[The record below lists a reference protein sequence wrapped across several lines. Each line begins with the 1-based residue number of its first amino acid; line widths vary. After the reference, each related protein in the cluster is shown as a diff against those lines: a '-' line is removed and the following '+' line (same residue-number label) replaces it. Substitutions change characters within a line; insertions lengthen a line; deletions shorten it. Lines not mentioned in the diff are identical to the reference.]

1 MNIVVTD
8 GAPLIQ
14 DDLSFDL
21 FKEVGTLSVY
31 DRSTREELIIRCA
44 KADAIIINKSII
56 DKDLLSKLPHLKYIG
71 VTATGTNIVD
81 TEEAKKRGIAV
92 TNVPSYS
99 TDAVAQMVLAHIL
112 EHTNQVAS
120 YTNDVKSGVWQHSK
134 DFCFLTHTISEL
146 SGKTLGIYG
155 MGEIGMKIGAIG
167 SAFGMKVIYN
177 SRNRKE
183 AADKKGYRYV
193 SVEELFK
200 ESDFLSLNAPLN
212 SESKH
217 IVSKHTL
224 SLMKRSAYLINTARG
239 ALVDEEALYSALKN
253 KEISGAGLD
262 VLEEEPP
269 KVASPLF
276 SLDNVTITPHA
287 SWGAVETRKRLLE
300 VAFENLKAFSEG
312 KEKNRIC

>member
-21 FKEVGTLSVY
+21 FKELGTLAVY
-31 DRSTREELIIRCA
+31 DRSTREELINRCTN
-44 KADAIIINKSII
+44 ADAIIINKSII

-81 TEEAKKRGIAV
+81 IAEAKKRGIAV

-99 TDAVAQMVLAHIL
+99 TDAVAQMVFAHIL

-134 DFCFLTHTISEL
+134 DFCFLTHTITEL
-146 SGKTLGIYG
+146 NGKTLGFYG
-155 MGEIGMKIGAIG
+155 MGEIGMKIGAIAT
-167 SAFGMKVIYN
+167 AFGMKVIYN

-217 IVSKHTL
+217 IVSKRTL

-239 ALVDEEALYSALKN
+239 ALVDEEALYTSLKN